1 MNQLA
6 FKKQIFSFMLTG
18 LDILMKWAAFRHAAF
33 RKHLK
38 GKTLIAQLKLQDNSV
53 GRIYKFDNG
62 KIDSKKGFH
71 PDPDIVLFFRDAG
84 IALKMIKPSFTL
96 SDQDQCS
103 KKFSNRTGRI

>member
-6 FKKQIFSFMLTG
+6 FKKQIFSFMLAG

-71 PDPDIVLFFRDAG
+71 PDPD
-84 IALKMIKPSFTL
+84 
-96 SDQDQCS
+96 QDQCS
-103 KKFSNRTGRI
+103 KKFSNRTERI